1 MAASLPSNT
10 ENLQF
15 NLDNEVLK
23 RFLQERLSRQKGL
36 LLVLD
41 IAEVKMR
48 SDKMPSDMAVQNL
61 VANSVGL

>member
-1 MAASLPSNT
+1 MAASLPPNT
-10 ENLQF
+10 ENQQF

-23 RFLQERLSRQKGL
+23 RFLQERFSRRKGL

-48 SDKMPSDMAVQNL
+48 SDKMPSDIL
-61 VANSVGL
+61 L